1 MKTLQEKE
9 YNYSDVLLY
18 KVRENNKNEKVI
30 LAIVDDEDQL
40 AKYNFTGKPEDAPV
54 AIIDYNEES
63 ERELIANM
71 KRIKKCELVNG
82 KAIVTYEDGEKRTF
96 TGSNIE
102 TIREVLDKQEDYTK
116 RQIIGEWDKLPEEK
130 KEEQI
135 KKNNSTWK
143 KVLSGALAGVILT
156 GGLYHGLKGLSK
168 DNKTYSNE
176 LPSEDDKKTETSI
189 TQNDEE
195 YKKYQED
202 GKKLHQETV
211 NKNAYILKY
220 QQVSDVKWD
229 EVLAVEVVEFIN
241 GVYPKELEYMSEQ
254 NADARLTEILQA
266 IQLLIAGNLNSET
279 KADDM
284 INLADYVSN
293 IKEKA
298 IINNA
303 FVISRNVVS
312 ESIGEPVNG
321 KIIESDDEINN
332 FSREY
337 TNAVDEFMHHE
348 FETINKGDFITSSMG
363 CRFTT
368 SSIFHFMNG
377 MIPQWSYITRESSET
392 DKREYDLYLQ
402 YFQDDVEKD
411 LYLPEP
417 GKNGTVQYKCVY
429 EDEKGRCKE
438 KIYTEDEMLALAGIS
453 SEEEQRNL
461 KIEANPNIH
470 ELGIYIQNKS
480 ALKRAQE
487 EIMNLNNTIQVGDAT
502 LGITK

>member
-1 MKTLQEKE
+1 M
-9 YNYSDVLLY
+9 
-18 KVRENNKNEKVI
+18 
-30 LAIVDDEDQL
+30 
-40 AKYNFTGKPEDAPV
+40 
-54 AIIDYNEES
+54 
-63 ERELIANM
+63 
-71 KRIKKCELVNG
+71 
-82 KAIVTYEDGEKRTF
+82 
-96 TGSNIE
+96 
-102 TIREVLDKQEDYTK
+102 
-116 RQIIGEWDKLPEEK
+116 
-130 KEEQI
+130 
-135 KKNNSTWK
+135 
-143 KVLSGALAGVILT
+143 
-156 GGLYHGLKGLSK
+156 
-168 DNKTYSNE
+168 
-176 LPSEDDKKTETSI
+176 
-189 TQNDEE
+189 
-195 YKKYQED
+195 
-202 GKKLHQETV
+202 

-229 EVLAVEVVEFIN
+229 EALAVEVVEFIN

-417 GKNGTVQYKCVY
+417 GKMEQFNINAFMKMKRKMQR
-429 EDEKGRCKE
+429 EN
-438 KIYTEDEMLALAGIS
+438 IYRRRNACIS
-453 SEEEQRNL
+453 RNF
-461 KIEANPNIH
+461 
-470 ELGIYIQNKS
+470 
-480 ALKRAQE
+480 
-487 EIMNLNNTIQVGDAT
+487 
-502 LGITK
+502 

>member
-82 KAIVTYEDGEKRTF
+82 KAIVTYKDGEKRTF

-202 GKKLHQETV
+202 GKELHQETV

-229 EVLAVEVVEFIN
+229 EALAVEVVEFIN
-241 GVYPKELEYMSEQ
+241 GVYP
-254 NADARLTEILQA
+254 
-266 IQLLIAGNLNSET
+266 
-279 KADDM
+279 
-284 INLADYVSN
+284 VSN

>member
-135 KKNNSTWK
+135 NKNNSTWK

-202 GKKLHQETV
+202 AKKLHQETV

-229 EVLAVEVVEFIN
+229 EALAVEVVEFIN

-284 INLADYVSN
+284 INLADYVS
-293 IKEKA
+293 I
-298 IINNA
+298 
-303 FVISRNVVS
+303 
-312 ESIGEPVNG
+312 
-321 KIIESDDEINN
+321 
-332 FSREY
+332 
-337 TNAVDEFMHHE
+337 
-348 FETINKGDFITSSMG
+348 
-363 CRFTT
+363 
-368 SSIFHFMNG
+368 
-377 MIPQWSYITRESSET
+377 
-392 DKREYDLYLQ
+392 
-402 YFQDDVEKD
+402 
-411 LYLPEP
+411 
-417 GKNGTVQYKCVY
+417 
-429 EDEKGRCKE
+429 
-438 KIYTEDEMLALAGIS
+438 
-453 SEEEQRNL
+453 L
-461 KIEANPNIH
+461 KKK
-470 ELGIYIQNKS
+470 Q
-480 ALKRAQE
+480 
-487 EIMNLNNTIQVGDAT
+487 
-502 LGITK
+502 